1 MSSSNNSKFT
11 RPLRDRRR
19 QAREVGSSKKSTI
32 TTTTTDMEEER
43 NDEDILQA
51 ALAESQLVLRA
62 EQQAK
67 EFQANTQ
74 QLPVNSKS
82 VVQEVLYKDGA
93 TPLFNAIEES
103 RWTEA
108 LGLMES
114 KPEEVSTWVSS
125 TGTENTT
132 FGWSLWRR
140 LPIHEVSLVFKS
152 IVNYGSLNG
161 NL

>member
-32 TTTTTDMEEER
+32 TTTTTDTEEER

-62 EQQAK
+62 EQQAI
-67 EFQANTQ
+67 EFQADTQ
-74 QLPVNSKS
+74 QPVDSKS
-82 VVQEVLYKDGA
+82 VVREVLYKDGA

-152 IVNYGSLNG
+152 LVID
-161 NL
+161 

>member
-1 MSSSNNSKFT
+1 
-11 RPLRDRRR
+11 
-19 QAREVGSSKKSTI
+19 
-32 TTTTTDMEEER
+32 MEEER
-43 NDEDILQA
+43 HDEDILQA

-103 RWTEA
+103 RLLF
-108 LGLMES
+108 LGS
-114 KPEEVSTWVSS
+114 RCGRKRQEV
-125 TGTENTT
+125 GTE
-132 FGWSLWRR
+132 LK
-140 LPIHEVSLVFKS
+140 EVKVGYV
-152 IVNYGSLNG
+152 I
-161 NL
+161 